1 MSIRYIGLDVS
12 KDTIDVAYQSG
23 SHRQPLGQISNDL
36 DGFAQLPQLIS
47 QAQPSG
53 QAVEHQLIL
62 EPTGGYE
69 KQLLHY
75 ADQQGWPFSLVN
87 PKQVREWAKGAGY
100 RAKTDPVDAKMLA
113 HFGAQQQPAVQALL
127 PAEVQQ
133 LSYLL
138 ERQQD
143 LQKLLR
149 QEGNRLEALAHQP
162 NVPQAVVDSL
172 AQVIAGLEQSL
183 LDIQTA
189 ITDLIEQQPELHAKR
204 RRLLTVTGD
213 GVRIVN
219 NLLLFLYR
227 WQAFSNGQGQAKGL
241 TAFTG
246 LDPQPYDSGRTV
258 HKPAR
263 ISKMGD
269 TTIRSQLYLG
279 ALGGSRS
286 QTSPLGQFYRSL
298 VGRGKAK
305 KVALVA
311 AARKI
316 LVWSWA
322 VFQSDTSFDPAKASP
337 KVI

>member
-1 MSIRYIGLDVS
+1 MSIGYIGLDVS
-12 KDTIDVAYQSG
+12 KESIDVAYQSG
-23 SHRQPLGQISNDL
+23 SDRQQWGQISNDQT
-36 DGFAQLPQLIS
+36 GFAHLKLLIN
-47 QAQPSG
+47 QVQ
-53 QAVEHQLIL
+53 QAVETIEIHLIL

-100 RAKTDPVDAKMLA
+100 RAKTDPIDAKMLA
-113 HFGAQQQPAVQALL
+113 HFGTQQQPPAQSLL
-127 PAEVQQ
+127 PAEAEE

-143 LQKLLR
+143 LEKLLR
-149 QEGNRLEALAHQP
+149 QERNRLEALAHQP
-162 NVPQAVVDSL
+162 NVPQTVADSL
-172 AQVIAGLEQSL
+172 AQVVTALEQSL
-183 LDIQTA
+183 QDIQTA
-189 ITDLIEQQPELHAKR
+189 IADLIEQQPQLQAKR
-204 RRLLTVTGD
+204 NLLLTVP
-213 GVRIVN
+213 GVGLKIVN

-269 TTIRSQLYLG
+269 TTIRSQLYMG

-322 VFQSDTSFDPAKASP
+322 VFLSDTSFDPAKASP
-337 KVI
+337 K